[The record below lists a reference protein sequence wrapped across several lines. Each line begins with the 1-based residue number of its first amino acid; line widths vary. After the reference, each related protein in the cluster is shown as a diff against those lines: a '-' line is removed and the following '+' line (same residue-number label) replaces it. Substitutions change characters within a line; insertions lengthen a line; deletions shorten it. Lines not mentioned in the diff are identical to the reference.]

1 MTALLDSP
9 GPAVAERQSSS
20 PTLEVDGLGVS
31 LNLGL
36 RQVPIVT
43 DVSFSVARGECVAL
57 VGESGCG
64 KSITASAIMGL
75 PPANTVITG
84 AIRLNGR
91 TISDLPRSERRKLC
105 GRHIG
110 FIFQEPMTALHPTLS
125 IGAQMTDTLRHNL
138 GLARHAAVDRAAE
151 LLDRVGIPR
160 PRDILGGYVHEL
172 SGGMRQRV
180 AIARA
185 FALGAPIYLL
195 DEPFGAVDAKNRIY
209 LQDLLLRLWQE
220 AGNKK
225 TVFLVTHDI
234 DEALYLADRIVVFTP
249 SPGRIRQI
257 LPVPFQRP
265 RRRSQL
271 INNKEYLQLR
281 SDILSLLQAELIE
294 ELDNL
299 ERGEGI

>member
-1 MTALLDSP
+1 MVGPSGGGKSSTIALLA
-9 GPAVAERQSSS
+9 GLVA
-20 PTLEVDGLGVS
+20 PTS
-31 LNLGL
+31 
-36 RQVPIVT
+36 
-43 DVSFSVARGECVAL
+43 GE
-57 VGESGCG
+57 
-64 KSITASAIMGL
+64 IF
-75 PPANTVITG
+75 
-84 AIRLNGR
+84 LNGR
-91 TISDLPRSERRKLC
+91 PVTGPGPDRAVV
-105 GRHIG
+105 
-110 FIFQEPMTALHPTLS
+110 FQDYSLFPWMTA
-125 IGAQMTDTLRHNL
+125 
-138 GLARHAAVDRAAE
+138 VDNISFALKQVGTASKDQAKK
-151 LLDRVGIPR
+151 LLDIVGLSDAGAKYP
-160 PRDILGGYVHEL
+160 GEL